1 MDRLKWRDDL
11 IRGDLVY
18 VKLSEQ
24 VGSSVQSGM
33 RPCVIVSNDIS
44 NRNAKIV
51 NICPLTSKNEK
62 GNIPVHIKVE
72 KKAQGVYLDK
82 DCWILVEQIRTVD
95 KRKILSLVGH
105 LDGESDVMR
114 DVDRAMERQ
123 LGLEKKCVYLYL

>member
-18 VKLSEQ
+18 VKLLEQ

-51 NICPLTSKNEK
+51 NVCPLTSKNEK

-72 KKAQGVYLDK
+72 KNAQGVYLDK
-82 DCWILVEQIRTVD
+82 DSWILVEQIRTVD
-95 KRKILSLVGH
+95 KSKLLSLVGH
-105 LDGESDVMR
+105 LDQESDVMR

-123 LGLEKKCVYLYL
+123 LRLDNIAEDD